1 MDRVLTWHE
10 LKTIRELTPNPF
22 KRQPYKMVKHTKTIC
37 RQIADEMFECVL
49 PCCGVGA

>member
-10 LKTIRELTPNPF
+10 LKTIHELTPNPF
-22 KRQPYKMVKHTKTIC
+22 KCQPYKMVKHTQTIR